1 MQKTNNLKE
10 FYSNLISKISND
22 GMRMLYEEL
31 YNNNKKNNNIY
42 DTIGSITFKSDGKYK
57 ISMITGINR
66 KQLELQFKEI
76 KQDVEK
82 YCYIICNHHN
92 KESLI
97 MRVLYPWVDTCNKI
111 PVNT

>member
-1 MQKTNNLKE
+1 MQKTNNLTE

-42 DTIGSITFKSDGKYK
+42 DTIGSITFKSDGKYE
-57 ISMITGINR
+57 ISVISGINR

-82 YCYIICNHHN
+82 YYIYQQFVN
-92 KESLI
+92 KEKK
-97 MRVLYPWVDTCNKI
+97 VKQNEKI
-111 PVNT
+111 QEVY